1 MSIFPKDLKGYHIHF
16 VGIKGTGMSALVE
29 ICYNRGAIITG
40 SDVPDSFYTDKILE
54 KLNINPFTEFSAKN
68 ISDDIQLVVYSSAYK
83 LDINPDLIEA
93 KKRNI
98 PTMLYSDALGEISH
112 SCYSCGIAGVHG
124 KTTTT
129 GLTGT
134 ILKALDLPAQVL
146 AGSIIPSFSPETEGS
161 CTLSNGH
168 KYFVAE
174 TCEYQRHFM
183 AFSPKKIILT
193 SVESDHQDYYP
204 TFKDIQNA
212 FLDYISL
219 LPEGGELIYCNDDVG
234 ATETACLASIKR
246 PDIKLTPYG
255 QSAHKEGD
263 STTPSDFSIIF
274 GNCVDGEQFFTLA
287 GINTWFSLKV
297 PGKHMVLNATA
308 AISLCLSLLCL
319 QYNVEHF
326 SELPQEVLVNAL
338 TKIEHSLPNFSGAK
352 RRSEIIAKVVDNNTN
367 TIFVDDYAHH
377 PTALKTTI
385 AGFKKFYPKRIIIVD
400 FMSHTYSRTKALLEN
415 FSKAFEDADEV
426 ILHKIYGSA
435 RESEGNVGN
444 NGKTLDE
451 EFFELTHSSH
461 KNVKYFS
468 EVKDATSYVVQRLC
482 KKAEDNKDGYLFI
495 TMGAG
500 DNWKLTNYVLEE
512 LKIK

>member
-255 QSAHKEGD
+255 QSAHIPGD
-263 STTPSDFSIIF
+263 STIKSDYGIII
-274 GNCVDGEQFFTLA
+274 GNCIDGEQYFTLA
-287 GINTWFSLKV
+287 GLNTWFTLKV
-297 PGKHMVLNATA
+297 PGKHMILNATA
-308 AISLCLSLLCL
+308 AIALSLSLLC
-319 QYNVEHF
+319 QHHGVEHF
-326 SELPQEVLVNAL
+326 SKLDENILFEAL
-338 TKIEHSLPNFSGAK
+338 NKIEMAIKSFTGAK
-352 RRSEIIAKVVDNNTN
+352 RRSETIAVIKNDKTN
-367 TIFVDDYAHH
+367 TIFIDDYAHH
-377 PTALKTTI
+377 PTAIKTTLE
-385 AGFKKFYPKRIIIVD
+385 GFRKFYPNRYIIVD
-400 FMSHTYSRTKALLEN
+400 FMSHTYSRTKALLEKFATS
-415 FSKAFEDADEV
+415 FSSADKV

-435 RESEGNVGN
+435 RESVGN
-444 NGKTLDE
+444 EGSNGMTLDE
-451 EFFELTHSSH
+451 EFFQLIKQNHSNAIYYNEILDSLD
-461 KNVKYFS
+461 Y
-468 EVKDATSYVVQRLC
+468 LC
-482 KKAEDNKDGYLFI
+482 ENLSNKPENKDGYLFI

-500 DNWKLTNYVLEE
+500 DNWKITPEIVKK
-512 LKIK
+512 LK